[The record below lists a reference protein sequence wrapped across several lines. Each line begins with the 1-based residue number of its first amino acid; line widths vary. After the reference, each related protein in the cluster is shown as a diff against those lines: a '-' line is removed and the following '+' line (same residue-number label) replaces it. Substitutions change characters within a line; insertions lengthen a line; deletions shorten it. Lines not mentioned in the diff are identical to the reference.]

1 MRATHLRA
9 NNTQADVLQ
18 SRIVA
23 LQNEIRQMQEEG
35 GVSST
40 VAARQAARAAQQE
53 APAPAGTQANGNAP
67 GASRLRCI
75 P

>member
-1 MRATHLRA
+1 
-9 NNTQADVLQ
+9 
-18 SRIVA
+18 
-23 LQNEIRQMQEEG
+23 MQEEG

-53 APAPAGTQANGNAP
+53 AAVATVHAE
-67 GASRLRCI
+67 RLEMSVRQMKKNS